1 MNRRIVPA
9 LLAAL
14 CCLGAFLLLTLT
26 PKSSSEIDSVDAEK
40 ANPVLTPDSG
50 ELAAM
55 LDSSL
60 AKISSNSE
68 KGATKQQTPGTPE
81 KNTEAGSDD
90 RAITLAMS
98 DEDRERLR
106 LRKQFAEIAS
116 TPIQI
121 SRPAFDQLL
130 SSERGDE
137 VELPT
142 NPPLAGTVSH
152 NFLHNTGGRGFGIRL
167 RDFPGAQFSVAV
179 EPDGSIS
186 GHIVQQDNPDSF
198 LVSSGPSQ
206 QEIVFEKTRTDH
218 IVCAWKDEN
227 GNSKLG
233 HLVAEPEEGEDT
245 PEPAGEFMVPDL
257 ESRPGAPQVIYLD
270 FDGEVV
276 ENTSWAGGAR
286 IDALPYAFPSRI
298 PGIFKAMAEDFA
310 PFNVNVTTVR
320 ATFDNANTANRCQVI
335 FTPTKTAAPTAG
347 GVAYLNSF
355 GSSVNF
361 MCWAFNAGEQSA
373 GETGSH
379 EVGHQLGLR
388 HDGRSTTPDPE
399 EYFRGHTH
407 APTGIKWGPIMGAA
421 FGQDITHWSKGEY
434 LLANNQEDDFLKI
447 IDDLPYLP
455 DDHAGGITN
464 ATNIATDISLTYDLN
479 GRIGQTGDRDV
490 FRLELKNKGGTVTAN
505 VDPTEDTY
513 ANLDLVLELLDSTGA
528 VLNSAAPANNNNAS
542 LSVPNLPIGVYYI
555 RVSGGGLGA
564 TGFAESGYNNYCSLG
579 NYTLNGTYPFLLI
592 PDPPDGLTAT
602 DGTSTDNVF
611 INWNSTADTDG
622 YRLYRSQN
630 NDPATASVIA
640 DVTATS
646 FTDTTALHNVTYYYW
661 VKAYNLQGESDF
673 SNGDTGFRRLP
684 LPNTPGSVSATDGSS
699 TAYTRVTWAI
709 ANFAYEYEVYRN
721 DVNSTSGGT
730 LLTTTSSTSYDD
742 TTGTQGVVYY
752 YYVRSINPEGSSG
765 YSSVNS
771 GFRRI
776 PPPATPTGVSASD
789 GTSATETTITWNSVP
804 TAASYYVY
812 RNTTNSSAG
821 ALNIGG
827 TTGALTYSDT
837 SGIAGSTYY
846 YFVRAVNGE
855 GFSGFSGGNSGFR
868 LAVAPLAPSSIE
880 ASQGVFSDNIRI
892 SWAATA
898 ETVDYA
904 IYRNSVN
911 SISGA
916 VRIQSQPGLIFY
928 DNTAEPGRTYYYFVV
943 SRNTVGSSPFSAAA
957 IGYVGSEDPTDDLYE
972 NNDTLLNAHSLKSM
986 EDEWLSSDDGKAIAN
1001 DVDWFEV
1008 KTSSNGVRLDLIV
1021 SFEGETGPTGVKLY
1035 DSTGNEVATATDGVS
1050 SKVVSFEGASPS
1062 KSYYIAVEASEQSGI
1077 PYDITWSSLEAGES
1091 GIRLDGTVGGSSSS
1105 KRGEGIINPSA
1116 AGQTF
1121 SSLGKSYSTRRALF
1135 DVKNDSAVGED
1146 VNTTSRAGTR
1156 FFKTS
1161 YYSLDNGIRENVT
1174 AEVVSVGRTVSL
1186 EAQGKAYYEA
1196 SVTPTKAL
1204 KSHRIGTH
1212 YLAMKSTSVTS
1223 PAVSDTTRFHVIKL
1237 KKPKKTNNKNSRKRS
1252 RR

>member
-1 MNRRIVPA
+1 MNRRILPA

-14 CCLGAFLLLTLT
+14 CCLGVSLLLLLSPNRSSDTASV
-26 PKSSSEIDSVDAEK
+26 KSESE
-40 ANPVLTPDSG
+40 NPVSAPDSA

-60 AKISSNSE
+60 AKISSPNKEEST
-68 KGATKQQTPGTPE
+68 APQTIESPE
-81 KNTEAGSDD
+81 NNAEAESDA

-121 SRPAFDQLL
+121 PRSAFAQLL
-130 SSERGDE
+130 SANPGDE

-142 NPPLAGTVSH
+142 TPPLAGTVSH
-152 NFLHNTGGRGFGIRL
+152 NFLHKTGGRGFGIRL

-198 LVSSGPSQ
+198 LVSSGSSQ
-206 QEIVFEKTRTDH
+206 QEIILEKTRTDH
-218 IVCAWKDEN
+218 IICSWKDSN
-227 GNSKLG
+227 GNSKFG
-233 HLVAEPEEGEDT
+233 HLVAEPEEGEEI

-286 IDALPYAFPSRI
+286 IDAAAYAFPARI

-320 ATFDNANTANRCQVI
+320 ASFDNANTANRCQVI

-399 EYFRGHTH
+399 TYFRGHTH
-407 APTGIKWGPIMGAA
+407 TPTGIKWGPIMGAA

-455 DDHAGGITN
+455 DDHGGGTGG
-464 ATNIATDISLTYDLN
+464 ATNISTDISLTYDLT
-479 GRIGQTGDRDV
+479 GRIGQSGDRDV

-528 VLNSAAPANNNNAS
+528 VLNTVAPANNNNAS
-542 LSVPNLPIGVYYI
+542 LTVPNLAIGVYYI

-564 TGFAESGYNNYCSLG
+564 TGFAENGYNNYCSLG

-611 INWNSTADTDG
+611 INWNSTEDTDG
-622 YRLYRSQN
+622 YRVYRSQI
-630 NDPATASVIA
+630 NDPETAPVIA

-646 FTDTTALHNVTYYYW
+646 FTDTTALHNVVYYYW
-661 VKAYNLQGESDF
+661 VKSYNVQGDSADF
-673 SNGDTGFRRLP
+673 SNGDDGFRRLP
-684 LPNTPGSVSATDGSS
+684 LPDTPGSLSATDGSS
-699 TAYTRVTWAI
+699 TAYTRVSWAI

-721 DVNSTSGGT
+721 DVNSTTGGT
-730 LLTTTSSTSYDD
+730 LMTTTSSSSYDD

-752 YYVRSINPEGSSG
+752 YYVRSINPEGSSS

-776 PPPATPTGVSASD
+776 PPPSAPTGVAASD
-789 GTSATETTITWNSVP
+789 GTSATETVITWNSVP

-868 LAVAPLAPSSIE
+868 LAVPPLAPSTIE
-880 ASQGVFSDNIRI
+880 ASQGEFEGNIRVG
-892 SWAATA
+892 WEATA

-916 VRIQSQPGLIFY
+916 VRVQSQPGLIFY
-928 DNTAEPGRTYYYFVV
+928 DNSAEPGRTYYYYVV
-943 SRNTVGSSPFSAAA
+943 SRNNAGSSSFSAAA
-957 IGYVGSEDPTDDLYE
+957 IGYVGSEDPTDDPYE
-972 NNDTLLNAHSLKSM
+972 NNDTFLNAHSLKSM
-986 EDEWLSSDDGKAIAN
+986 EDEWLSSDEGKAIAN
-1001 DVDWFEV
+1001 DMDWFEV
-1008 KTSSNGVRLDLIV
+1008 KTSSNGNRLDLVV
-1021 SFEGETGPTGVKLY
+1021 SFEGQAGPMAVKLY
-1035 DSTGNEVATATDGVS
+1035 DSAGNEVATATDGVS
-1050 SKVVSFEGASPS
+1050 SKVVSYEGASPS
-1062 KSYYIAVEASEQSGI
+1062 KSYYIAVEASAESET

-1091 GIRLDGTVGGSSSS
+1091 GIRLDGTVGTSSSS

-1116 AGQTF
+1116 AGQTV
-1121 SSLGKSYSTRRALF
+1121 SSLKKSYSTRRALF
-1135 DVKNDSAVGED
+1135 DVKNDSAIGED
-1146 VNTTSRAGTR
+1146 VNTTSRGGTR

-1161 YYSLDNGIRENVT
+1161 YYSLENGIRENVT
-1174 AEVVSVGRTVSL
+1174 AEMVSVGRTVTL
-1186 EAQGKAYYEA
+1186 DAQGKAYYEA

-1204 KSHRIGTH
+1204 KKHRTGKH

-1223 PAVSDTTRFHVIKL
+1223 PAISDTNRFHVIKL
-1237 KKPKKTNNKNSRKRS
+1237 KKPIKNRS